1 MIKHFG
7 VKTFLEKLEKHMSKY
22 FPIIFWCMLAV
33 AGVLSFMVA
42 DEIEN
47 RLTSI
52 EENLDRID
60 DILKDMPKE

>member
-1 MIKHFG
+1 
-7 VKTFLEKLEKHMSKY
+7 MSKY
-22 FPIIFWCMLAV
+22 FPYIFWCMLAV

>member
-1 MIKHFG
+1 
-7 VKTFLEKLEKHMSKY
+7 
-22 FPIIFWCMLAV
+22 MLAV

>member
-1 MIKHFG
+1 
-7 VKTFLEKLEKHMSKY
+7 MSKY

-33 AGVLSFMVA
+33 ACVLSFIVA
-42 DEIEN
+42 NEMEN
-47 RLTSI
+47 RLISI